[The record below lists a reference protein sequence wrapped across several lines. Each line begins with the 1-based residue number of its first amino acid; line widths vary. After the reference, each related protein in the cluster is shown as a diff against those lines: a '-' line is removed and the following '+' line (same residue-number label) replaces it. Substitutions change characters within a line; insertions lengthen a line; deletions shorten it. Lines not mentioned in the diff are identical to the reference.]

1 MAGLLLLLHRVAPAA
16 AHRALVAELAEAE
29 AVLPAAT
36 DDLEH
41 NPAGAMLFILDHPR
55 TQAAVVRTA
64 VAVELHRRATGA
76 LPPDLSSLVPSRL
89 PAIPI
94 DASTGTP
101 LSYTPG
107 DIGFILGYPDP
118 ADSSRPARPVRFAVP

>member
-1 MAGLLLLLHRVAPAA
+1 
-16 AHRALVAELAEAE
+16 
-29 AVLPAAT
+29 LPAAT

-94 DASTGTP
+94 DAYTGAP

-118 ADSSRPARPVRFAVP
+118 ADSSRPARPIRFPVP